1 MAGSVLFQAA
11 APPSPA
17 PRTRLRP
24 AVRRSLRRER
34 QRPDLRL
41 MPGWPLV
48 LMYAGFPIW
57 WILGLANIG
66 FVIAAIP
73 MAYQLL
79 KRRTIATP
87 RGFGV
92 WLLFL
97 VWAAAG
103 VATLWADA
111 PGAQPAS
118 GLGRLLP
125 FGYRLLW
132 YIAATIYLLYVG
144 NLDERDLPT
153 RRIVRLLGW
162 FFLVTVAGGYLG
174 WVMPHLEFS
183 SALEL
188 VLPQGVTSNEFVRIL
203 IHPGAAQIQNII
215 GYASARPRAPFS
227 YANDWGANYGML
239 LPFFILSWLRYP
251 SKWRR
256 RLFPVVALAAIPPV
270 IFSLNRGLWLGLIA
284 MAGYAIIWV
293 TVRGRL
299 GAAATLVGAAVV
311 VAGIVILSPLGHEV
325 QERIAS
331 PHSNTGRA
339 HLASLTVESTLEGSP
354 VIGFGAPRSVQ
365 GNFFSIAG
373 GATPT
378 CPQCSPPQLGTQGHL
393 LLLVFAHGFFG
404 ALWFLGFVYY
414 RFFRGLRDPSPDAM
428 AYTAVGVFFTAV
440 MPVYDLVSAPL
451 ITVMLALGLL
461 WRRERQAQTTDEM
474 VAHDRP

>member
-1 MAGSVLFQAA
+1 MAGNALLR
-11 APPSPA
+11 APGLTSRA
-17 PRTRLRP
+17 SKGRLRP
-24 AVRRSLRRER
+24 ALSRSLRMEPG
-34 QRPDLRL
+34 RPDMRI

-57 WILGLANIG
+57 WVLGLANIG
-66 FVIAAIP
+66 FVIVAIP

-79 KRRTIATP
+79 KRRTIVTP

-97 VWAAAG
+97 AWAAAG
-103 VATLWADA
+103 LMTLWADA

-125 FGYRLLW
+125 FGYRILW
-132 YIAATIYLLYVG
+132 YAAATIFLLYVG
-144 NLDERDLPT
+144 NLDERELPT

-162 FFLVTVAGGYLG
+162 LFLVTVAGGYLG
-174 WVMPHLEFS
+174 WILPHLEFS

-188 VLPQGVTSNEFVRIL
+188 VLPQAVTNDEFVRIL
-203 IHPGAAQIQNII
+203 IHPGVAQIQNII
-215 GYASARPRAPFS
+215 GEYSVRPKAPFS

-239 LPFFILSWLRYP
+239 LPFFVLSWLRYP

-256 RLFPVVALAAIPPV
+256 RLFPAVALAAVPPV
-270 IFSLNRGLWLGLIA
+270 IFSLNRGLWLGLIV
-284 MAGYAIIWV
+284 MAGFAITWV

-299 GAAATLVGAAVV
+299 GAAAALLGAAVV
-311 VAGIVILSPLGHEV
+311 VAGVIILSPLGQEV
-325 QERIAS
+325 QQRIAS

-339 HLASLTVESTLEGSP
+339 HLASLTVQSTLEGSP
-354 VIGFGAPRSVQ
+354 VIGFGAPRAVQ
-365 GNFFSIAG
+365 GSFFSIAG

-393 LLLVFAHGFFG
+393 LLLVFAHGFVG
-404 ALWFLGFVYY
+404 AIWFLAFIYY

-428 AYTAVGVFFTAV
+428 AYTAVVVFFTVV
-440 MPVYDLVSAPL
+440 MPVYDLVSPPL

-461 WRRERQAQTTDEM
+461 WRRERQAQAGEM
-474 VAHDRP
+474 AAS

>member
-1 MAGSVLFQAA
+1 MAAGIVFRAA
-11 APPSPA
+11 ASPSP
-17 PRTRLRP
+17 PPQRRVRP
-24 AVRRSLRRER
+24 AVWRSLRIKPG
-34 QRPDLRL
+34 RPALRIL
-41 MPGWPLV
+41 PGWPLV

-57 WILGLANIG
+57 WLLGLANIG
-66 FVIAAIP
+66 FVIVAIP

-87 RGFGV
+87 HGFGL

-97 VWAAAG
+97 AWAAAG
-103 VATLWADA
+103 VLTLWADA

-132 YIAATIYLLYVG
+132 YIAATIFLLYVG
-144 NLDERDLPT
+144 NMRERELPT
-153 RRIVRLLGW
+153 RQIVRLLSW

-174 WVMPHLEFS
+174 WILPHLEFS
-183 SALEL
+183 SVLEL
-188 VLPQGVTSNEFVRIL
+188 VLPHSITNIEFVRIL

-215 GYASARPRAPFS
+215 GHESPRPKAPFS
-227 YANDWGANYGML
+227 FANDWGANYGML

-284 MAGYAIIWV
+284 MTGYAIIWV
-293 TVRGRL
+293 TVRGRF
-299 GAAATLVGAAVV
+299 GAAVALVGAAVV
-311 VAGIVILSPLGHEV
+311 VAGVVILSPLGHQV
-325 QERIAS
+325 QERIAN
-331 PHSNTGRA
+331 PHSNTGRER
-339 HLASLTVESTLEGSP
+339 LASLAVQSTLEGSP
-354 VIGFGAPRSVQ
+354 VIGFGAPRAVQ

-378 CPQCSPPQLGTQGHL
+378 CPQCSPPLLGTQGHL
-393 LLLVFAHGFFG
+393 LLLVFAHGFVG

-451 ITVMLALGLL
+451 ITLMLALGLL
-461 WRRERQAQTTDEM
+461 WRREQQARTTDET
-474 VAHDRP
+474 VTP

>member
-1 MAGSVLFQAA
+1 
-11 APPSPA
+11 
-17 PRTRLRP
+17 
-24 AVRRSLRRER
+24 
-34 QRPDLRL
+34 
-41 MPGWPLV
+41 
-48 LMYAGFPIW
+48 MYAGFPIW
-57 WILGLANIG
+57 WMLGLANIG
-66 FVIAAIP
+66 FVIVAIP
-73 MAYQLL
+73 MGYQLL

-87 RGFGV
+87 QGFGV

-103 VATLWADA
+103 VTTLWANA

-132 YIAATIYLLYVG
+132 YMAATIFLLYVG

-153 RRIVRLLGW
+153 RRVVRLLGW
-162 FFLVTVAGGYLG
+162 LFLVTIAGGYLG
-174 WVMPHLEFS
+174 WVVPHLEFS

-188 VLPQGVTSNEFVRIL
+188 VLPRGVTSNEFVHIL

-215 GYASARPRAPFS
+215 GEGSVRPKAPFS

-239 LPFFILSWLRYP
+239 LPFFVLSWLRYP

-270 IFSLNRGLWLGLIA
+270 TFSLNRGLWLGLIV
-284 MAGYAIIWV
+284 MAAYAIIWV

-299 GAAATLVGAAVV
+299 GAAAALVGATVV
-311 VAGIVILSPLGHEV
+311 VVSVVILSPLGHEV
-325 QERIAS
+325 QERIAN

-339 HLASLTVESTLEGSP
+339 HLASLAVQSSLEGSP
-354 VIGFGAPRSVQ
+354 VIGFGAPRAVQ

-393 LLLVFAHGFFG
+393 LLLVFAHGFVG
-404 ALWFLGFVYY
+404 ALWFLGFIYY

-428 AYTAVGVFFTAV
+428 AYTAVGVFFTVV

-451 ITVMLALGLL
+451 ITLILALGLL
-461 WRRERQAQTTDEM
+461 WRRERQAETTGGV
-474 VAHDRP
+474 VAS